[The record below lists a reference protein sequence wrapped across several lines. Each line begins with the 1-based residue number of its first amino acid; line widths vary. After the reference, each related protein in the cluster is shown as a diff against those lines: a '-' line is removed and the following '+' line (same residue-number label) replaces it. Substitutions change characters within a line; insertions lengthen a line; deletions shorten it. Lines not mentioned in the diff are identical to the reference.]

1 MTFPLFDF
9 PQNIL
14 SASQNKT
21 TFRFLH
27 LFMVSRHCSISDT
40 QNPGISGLS
49 TTIARVSITTKR
61 QKKWKDRRQKK
72 IKILLASH
80 QFTFVPESHNSSSE
94 WRESKLV
101 LLFCNKDNKNPEGIR
116 FVYLYWK

>member
-49 TTIARVSITTKR
+49 TTIARVSTTTKR
-61 QKKWKDRRQKK
+61 QEKMKRQKTEK
-72 IKILLASH
+72 
-80 QFTFVPESHNSSSE
+80 
-94 WRESKLV
+94 
-101 LLFCNKDNKNPEGIR
+101 NKN
-116 FVYLYWK
+116 FVG